1 MMSCECEVHRSPSH
15 DAQEPEEPVWHV
27 IQCPANLV
35 LTSIGKE
42 RGTHGFIYTIWE
54 VERRFPVWVSQSI
67 PAVVKAINDKAVT
80 AHEKRLHASSIYRV
94 LRGESQK
101 RSHKHHSVCRWSR
114 TNLVELNAHLKSF
127 PSCIFVSKSPEQWCV
142 STAPVVPPPQ
152 LASAAEATTMPPGG
166 GGGDEGGHD
175 KSTLPDT
182 VFSRVTTPPPV
193 LQLPLLRNIE

>member
-1 MMSCECEVHRSPSH
+1 MMSCECGVHRPPGQ

-114 TNLVELNAHLKSF
+114 TNLVELNAHLKAF

-142 STAPVVPPPQ
+142 STAPVPPQ
-152 LASAAEATTMPPGG
+152 LASAEEATTMPE
-166 GGGDEGGHD
+166 GGDEGDGD
-175 KSTLPDT
+175 KSSLPDA
-182 VFSRVTTPPPV
+182 VLSRITTPPPL
-193 LQLPLLRNIE
+193 LQPPLLRTIE